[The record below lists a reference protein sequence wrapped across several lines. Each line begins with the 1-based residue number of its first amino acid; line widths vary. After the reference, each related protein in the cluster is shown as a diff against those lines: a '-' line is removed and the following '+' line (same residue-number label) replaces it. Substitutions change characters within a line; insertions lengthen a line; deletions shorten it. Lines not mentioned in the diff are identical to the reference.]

1 MSATRLTYGPAL
13 AAPPLKPSSASATSD
28 ERNNVLPADQ
38 DPDQIPNMTPPCV
51 VRDLTDSRRVSPWR
65 LGVCCRKVGA
75 ADGAN
80 PDLRTARR
88 RHARRATRRAPTEPS
103 RTAPVR
109 LPRRP
114 PTASGV

>member
-1 MSATRLTYGPAL
+1 MSATRLTYGSAL
-13 AAPPLKPSSASATSD
+13 ADPPLKPSSASASND
-28 ERNNVLPADQ
+28 ERNSVLPADQ
-38 DPDQIPNMTPPCV
+38 DQDQIPNMTPPCV

-88 RHARRATRRAPTEPS
+88 RHGRGAARRPPTEPS
-103 RTAPVR
+103 RTAVVR
-109 LPRRP
+109 LPRRTP
-114 PTASGV
+114 PP